1 MYNYK
6 PPKVICEIGC
16 NHMGNFDLA
25 KEMIKIACEFCN
37 VDVVKFQKR
46 SNNELL
52 GKDYYKPHPNPENS
66 YGKNYGEHR
75 DALEF
80 NIDQHKELK
89 KYCESFDKIY
99 SSSVWDITSAKEI
112 ISLNPELIKIPSA
125 MNLNF
130 NLLKYVLENYNGEI
144 HISLG
149 MTFKNEIEKLIKFF
163 EINNKLSN
171 LVLYYCKSTYPVYE
185 KNLDLLEIV
194 NLQKKYGHMIKCI
207 GFSGH
212 HTGISVDVSALTLG
226 AEFFERHFTLD
237 RTYKGTDH
245 SASLE
250 PDGMRRLVRNLKETF
265 QSLTEWDGKIE
276 DEELFQRNKLKVIK
290 YKDNE

>member
-6 PPKVICEIGC
+6 SPKVICEIGC

-46 SNNELL
+46 TNKELL
-52 GKDYYKPHPNPENS
+52 GEDYFKAHPNPENS

-80 NIDQHKELK
+80 NIDQHRELK

-99 SSSVWDITSAKEI
+99 SSSVWDVTSAKEI

-130 NLLKYVLENYNGEI
+130 NLLKYVLDNYNGEI
-144 HISLG
+144 HVSLG
-149 MTFKNEIEKLIKFF
+149 MTFKNEIEKIVKFF
-163 EINNKLSN
+163 EINNKLPN

-194 NLQKKYGHMIKCI
+194 NIQKKYGQMIKCI

-212 HTGISVDVSALTLG
+212 HTGISVDISALTLG
-226 AEFFERHFTLD
+226 AAYFERHFTLD

-250 PDGMRRLVRNLKETF
+250 PDGMRRLVRNLKEAY
-265 QSLTEWDGKIE
+265 QSLTEWNGKIE

-290 YKDNE
+290 DNE

>member
-1 MYNYK
+1 MNNYK

-16 NHMGNFDLA
+16 NHMGKFELA
-25 KEMIKIACEFCN
+25 KEMIKIASEVCD
-37 VDVVKFQKR
+37 VDIIKFQKR
-46 SNNELL
+46 NNKELL
-52 GKDYYKPHPNPENS
+52 GQDFFKPHPNPANS

-75 DALEF
+75 EALEF
-80 NIDQHKELK
+80 NLEQHLELK
-89 KYCESFDKIY
+89 QYCESFGKTY

-112 ISLNPELIKIPSA
+112 ISLKPDLIKIPSA

-130 NLLKYVLENYNGEI
+130 NLLEYVLENYNGEI

-149 MTFKNEIEKLIKFF
+149 MTFRE
-163 EINNKLSN
+163 EINGIIKYFEVKNKLSN

-194 NLQKKYGHMIKCI
+194 NLKSKYGKLVKCI

-212 HTGISVDVSALTLG
+212 HTGISIDVSALTLG
-226 AEFFERHFTLD
+226 AEYFERHFTLN
-237 RTYKGTDH
+237 RAFKGTDH

-250 PDGMRRLVRNLKETF
+250 TDGLRRLVRNLRETYE
-265 QSLTEWDGKIE
+265 SLTEWDGKIE
-276 DEELFQRNKLKVIK
+276 EEELFQRNKLKVIK
-290 YKDNE
+290 NNE

>member
-1 MYNYK
+1 
-6 PPKVICEIGC
+6 
-16 NHMGNFDLA
+16 MGNFDLA

-46 SNNELL
+46 TNNELL

-80 NIDQHKELK
+80 NIDQHIELK
-89 KYCESFDKIY
+89 MYCESFDKIY

-112 ISLNPELIKIPSA
+112 ISLKPQLIKIPSA
-125 MNLNF
+125 INLNF
-130 NLLKYVLENYNGEI
+130 KLLKYVLDNYNGEI

-149 MTFKNEIEKLIKFF
+149 PTLRMKLKNSLNF

-185 KNLDLLEIV
+185 KFRFTWNSSY
-194 NLQKKYGHMIKCI
+194 KKYGHMIKWY
-207 GFSGH
+207 FSGH

-226 AEFFERHFTLD
+226 AEFLERHFTLD

-290 YKDNE
+290 NNE